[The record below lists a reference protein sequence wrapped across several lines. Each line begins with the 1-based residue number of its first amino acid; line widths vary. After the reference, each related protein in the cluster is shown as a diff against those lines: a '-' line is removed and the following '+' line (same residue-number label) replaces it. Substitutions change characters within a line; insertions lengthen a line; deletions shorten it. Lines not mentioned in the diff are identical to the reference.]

1 MKIEEIKK
9 YAVPVAIIILA
20 IISFFIIKDFLI
32 PLLAAFI
39 LAFLIRPIYKSLEKR
54 MPRQLAAIISI
65 LLVALV
71 VLVPLVIIVIA
82 VLSQLSSYLSSAL
95 LISLIR
101 RVSQLDIFTTLGINL
116 SDIRGKLTEIV
127 ISFLGDLTASLP
139 AIAISLVIFFLAM
152 YYALID
158 WEKLVK
164 KVKAYLPSK
173 NKEKV
178 SIELAKV
185 TKSVLYG
192 SILIAFIQFVI
203 SLLGFWIIGIDYYLI
218 LAAIIGLFSFIP
230 GLGPAIVWIPAAI
243 IFAMQGKPFA
253 SAGTIIMGLILS
265 IYVDTILRAQISGR
279 GTKVHPIT
287 MLVGI
292 IGGLALFGIAGFVLG
307 PLILNYTITL
317 IDEIVQD

>member
-101 RVSQLDIFTTLGINL
+101 RVSQ
-116 SDIRGKLTEIV
+116 
-127 ISFLGDLTASLP
+127 
-139 AIAISLVIFFLAM
+139 
-152 YYALID
+152 
-158 WEKLVK
+158 
-164 KVKAYLPSK
+164 SK
-173 NKEKV
+173 NQG
-178 SIELAKV
+178 
-185 TKSVLYG
+185 LYLMRTIRLY
-192 SILIAFIQFVI
+192 S
-203 SLLGFWIIGIDYYLI
+203 SYRRKK
-218 LAAIIGLFSFIP
+218 
-230 GLGPAIVWIPAAI
+230 PA
-243 IFAMQGKPFA
+243 
-253 SAGTIIMGLILS
+253 LS
-265 IYVDTILRAQISGR
+265 CS
-279 GTKVHPIT
+279 
-287 MLVGI
+287 
-292 IGGLALFGIAGFVLG
+292 
-307 PLILNYTITL
+307 
-317 IDEIVQD
+317 